1 MDRQEALSLLKTHLM
16 NDQLIKHSIATEA
29 IMAAIA
35 LEAGENPE
43 RWGLIGLLHDIDFE
57 LTRDTPQRHTLE
69 AETILRA
76 AGFDDDFIS
85 IIQSHNAEEIGRQ
98 RERQVEF
105 ALSAA
110 ESITGM
116 VVAAALVHPDKKIA
130 AVKASSIRKR
140 MKDKAFARAVSRERI
155 LECERAGIKFERFVE
170 LSLESMAA
178 IGHQLGL

>member
-1 MDRQEALSLLKTHLM
+1 MDRPEALSLLTSHLK
-16 NDQLIKHSIATEA
+16 NDQLIKHSLATEA

-35 LEAGENPE
+35 VTAGEDPG
-43 RWGLIGLLHDIDFE
+43 RWGMIGLLHDIDFE
-57 LTRDTPQRHTLE
+57 ITRETPARHTLE
-69 AETILRA
+69 AEPILRA
-76 AGFDDDFIS
+76 AGFDDDFIRT
-85 IIQSHNAEEIGRQ
+85 IQSHNAEEIGRH

-116 VVAAALVHPDKKIA
+116 IVAAALVHPEKKIA
-130 AVKASSIRKR
+130 AVKSNSIRKR

-155 LECERAGIKFERFVE
+155 MECERAGFTFERFVE
-170 LSLESMAA
+170 LCLESMAA